1 MSKAEE
7 VIKRFLEDLE
17 KVDVRPRPK
26 CQPKPEAQVLPWPKR
41 LSEMELCRRQQI
53 IDATWEGVQARK
65 RELEEETARSCHV
78 GPGDPD
84 YWLR

>member
-26 CQPKPEAQVLPWPKR
+26 CAPKPEAQVLPWPKP

-53 IDATWEGVQARK
+53 IDATWEGVRTRK
-65 RELEEETARSCHV
+65 RELEEEVARSCHV

-84 YWLR
+84 YRLR